1 MHPKNSHQGPGAA
14 QLILCPPGTP
24 SSVPTTRDAHKAL
37 EGTRGG
43 SSCCPGGPNT
53 WCKPGESPD
62 WQRVTAASQKSAG
75 VGRMGKCQLFRPP
88 TPLLPPSC
96 PGEGLALLGH
106 PRTQPGCPLLGRDGP
121 GLPNPLLPSRKG
133 GSGSHGG
140 SHKAPAQL
148 RPQTHHTRAGGEV
161 TRGRVQHPPSGAPS
175 RDGLRTPLQTRAGAG
190 RERGRIPALGGCSQR
205 LFLCRKRQNSLGSGP
220 GPSAGNKGAG
230 QGLGDMGTCPRAQC
244 LIDFQ
249 HYPGR
254 G

>member
-1 MHPKNSHQGPGAA
+1 MLTRHWRGQGEGHPAVLGVPAPGASLGRAQTGRGSQLLPKNLLVLAGWVNA
-14 QLILCPPGTP
+14 
-24 SSVPTTRDAHKAL
+24 
-37 EGTRGG
+37 
-43 SSCCPGGPNT
+43 SCSGLP
-53 WCKPGESPD
+53 
-62 WQRVTAASQKSAG
+62 
-75 VGRMGKCQLFRPP
+75 L
-88 TPLLPPSC
+88 PLLPPSC

-175 RDGLRTPLQTRAGAG
+175 RDRLRTPLQTRAGAG